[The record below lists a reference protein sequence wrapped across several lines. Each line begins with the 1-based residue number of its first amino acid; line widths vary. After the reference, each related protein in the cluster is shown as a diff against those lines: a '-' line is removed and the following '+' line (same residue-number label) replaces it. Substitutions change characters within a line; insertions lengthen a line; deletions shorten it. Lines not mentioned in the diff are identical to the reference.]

1 MGKWGKAKDDL
12 AGDKA
17 LRDQDRAA
25 KVIDRLRTNGQTAAA
40 TSVTRGAGR
49 ADSPEVLEGRV
60 QAAADNRKGK
70 GGGLSK

>member
-1 MGKWGKAKDDL
+1 MAWGKAKDDL
-12 AGDKA
+12 AADKA
-17 LRDQDRAA
+17 LADQRKVA

-40 TSVTRGAGR
+40 NAVTNGAGR